1 MNQIGKWMLDE
12 AGLPCFAYTGDLPY
26 NAPDDK
32 GQKIRLPE
40 DPWFILGN
48 YRITVFSHVSGDETE

>member
-40 DPWFILGN
+40 ELSAARASLPRKFPTIQESAVL
-48 YRITVFSHVSGDETE
+48 